1 MFMVF
6 LIIGLIFSPI
16 AALMAFLII
25 YEEYSRHNL
34 DKKQKLKIAIQ
45 TGLFTLVAFIILA
58 LGIGFFLS
66 HFS

>member
-1 MFMVF
+1 MIIVS

-16 AALMAFLII
+16 AAVMAFLII

-34 DKKQKLKIAIQ
+34 DKKQQFKIAIQ
-45 TGLFTLVAFIILA
+45 TGLFTLVVFIILA
-58 LGIGFFLS
+58 LCIGFFLS

>member
-16 AALMAFLII
+16 AAVMAFLII
-25 YEEYSRHNL
+25 YEQYSHHNL
-34 DKKQKLKIAIQ
+34 TKKQQFKIAMQ
-45 TGLFTLVAFIILA
+45 TGLLALVAFIILA

>member
-1 MFMVF
+1 MFMVS

-16 AALMAFLII
+16 AAVMAFLII

-34 DKKQKLKIAIQ
+34 DKKQKFKIAIQ
-45 TGLFTLVAFIILA
+45 TSLFTLVAFIILA

>member
-6 LIIGLIFSPI
+6 LVIGLIFSPI

-25 YEEYSRHNL
+25 YEEYSRRNL

-45 TGLFTLVAFIILA
+45 TGLFFLVIFLGLA

>member
-6 LIIGLIFSPI
+6 LIIGLTFSPI

-34 DKKQKLKIAIQ
+34 DKKQQFKIAIQ

>member
-1 MFMVF
+1 VFMVS

-16 AALMAFLII
+16 AAVMAFLII

-34 DKKQKLKIAIQ
+34 DKKQQFKIAIQ
-45 TGLFTLVAFIILA
+45 TGLFTLVVFIILA
-58 LGIGFFLS
+58 LCIGFFLS